1 MSATAPA
8 MQRPVI
14 YFIRHG
20 QTEWNATQRL
30 QGHQDSPLSAVGRE
44 QASRCGELLRELFAR
59 DGQAAADV
67 DYISSPLLRAR
78 ASMELAR
85 TALGLDPAG
94 YRTDPG
100 LAEIAFGEW
109 EGLTF
114 ADLKARAAD
123 LLALREQDPWH
134 FVPPGGESY
143 DQLLARVREW
153 HATLTRDTVVSS
165 HLNTGRAL
173 LTHLGIAPPR
183 AAVRSRI
190 EHAVV
195 YVFDRNGMTRHG
207 A

>member
-1 MSATAPA
+1 MKP
-8 MQRPVI
+8 PVI

-30 QGHQDSPLSAVGRE
+30 QGHQDSPLSALGRE

-59 DGQAAADV
+59 DGRAAADL
-67 DYISSPLLRAR
+67 DYVSSPLLRAR
-78 ASMELAR
+78 ASLELAR
-85 TALGLDPAG
+85 IALGLEPAG
-94 YRTDPG
+94 YGTDPR

-114 ADLKARAAD
+114 ADLKAGAAD

-143 DQLLARVREW
+143 DRLLSRVADW
-153 HATLTRDTVVSS
+153 HASLTHDTVVSS

-173 LTHLGIAPPR
+173 LAHLRIAPPR

-207 A
+207 D

>member
-1 MSATAPA
+1 

-20 QTEWNATQRL
+20 ETEWNATKRL
-30 QGHQDSPLSAVGRE
+30 QGHQDSPLSALGRE
-44 QASRCGELLRELFAR
+44 QASRCGALLRELFAR
-59 DGQAAADV
+59 DGRAAADL

-78 ASMELAR
+78 MSLELAR
-85 TALGLDPAG
+85 AALGLDPAG

-143 DQLLARVREW
+143 TQLLARVRDW
-153 HATLTRDTVVSS
+153 HASLTRDTVVAS

-173 LTHLGIAPPR
+173 LAHLGLASQR
-183 AAVRSRI
+183 AAVRSQFQ
-190 EHAVV
+190 HAVV
-195 YVFDRNGMTRHG
+195 YVFDHRGMTQHG
-207 A
+207 AGLVPPI